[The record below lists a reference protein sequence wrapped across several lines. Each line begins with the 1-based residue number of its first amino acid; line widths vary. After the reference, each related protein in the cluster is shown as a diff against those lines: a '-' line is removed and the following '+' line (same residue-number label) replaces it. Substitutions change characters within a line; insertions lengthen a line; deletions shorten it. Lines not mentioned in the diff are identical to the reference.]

1 MRKIVQK
8 KACINGFRPA
18 LVIYNRYDHVD
29 PDLGVVSEPDQLPED
44 PYPFQPVIEEGATNV
59 DGTIK
64 GSCSNFKVLSLAI
77 MIFVV
82 TVLTINFSHL

>member
-1 MRKIVQK
+1 ML
-8 KACINGFRPA
+8 INGFRPA

-64 GSCSNFKVLSLAI
+64 GSCSNFKVFSFANNDFCSYRFDPQL
-77 MIFVV
+77 FVF
-82 TVLTINFSHL
+82 LGEERRY